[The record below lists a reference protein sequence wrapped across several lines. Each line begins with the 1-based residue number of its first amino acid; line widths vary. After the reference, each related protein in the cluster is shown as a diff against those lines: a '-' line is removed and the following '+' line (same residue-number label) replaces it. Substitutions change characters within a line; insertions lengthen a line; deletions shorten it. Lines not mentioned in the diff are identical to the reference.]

1 MNPEEAGEAPYW
13 RRAEALLWL
22 PALFGL
28 GWLLWDLSYWWQKF
42 EDYNFGWLVP
52 ALSGYLI
59 YDNWSEIRKPGRP
72 DGRFYLWAWLLAVP
86 VFALVEANRRLVSP
100 AASFS
105 WLLALATIGGVAATI
120 LAARGPRCLRLCL
133 FPLLFLLVAVPLPG
147 TLLHGISQGLQRFVA
162 AVNVE
167 VLGLMGIAA
176 LQKGNV
182 VQLRDCAVG
191 IDEACSGIRSLQS
204 SIMVALLMGKIL
216 LDSLGARVL
225 LVLMAPL
232 IAIPGNICRTLI
244 LSLSAHY
251 GGLAQLKKM
260 HDAAGWSILVV
271 NLVGLGIAVILL
283 RKLEGLLASA
293 PPGKTRRVPH
303 ARPAADQ

>member
-1 MNPEEAGEAPYW
+1 MNPEQGDIPYW
-13 RRAEALLWL
+13 RRPEALLWL
-22 PALFGL
+22 PAVFAMA
-28 GWLLWDLSYWWQKF
+28 WLLWDLSYWWLKF

-52 ALSGYLI
+52 VLSGYLV
-59 YDNWSEIRKPGRP
+59 YDNWAEIKKAGKR
-72 DGRFYLWAWLLAVP
+72 DGRWYLWAWLLAVP
-86 VFALVEANRRLVSP
+86 VFALVEANRWLVSP

-105 WLLALATIGGVAATI
+105 WLLAISTLVGVAATVVATRG
-120 LAARGPRCLRLCL
+120 AACLRLCL

-147 TLLHGISQGLQRFVA
+147 SLLHGISQGLQRFVA
-162 AVNVE
+162 AVNCE

-216 LDSLGARVL
+216 LDSLGARIL
-225 LVLMAPL
+225 LVVMAPL

-251 GGLAQLKKM
+251 GGLAQLKKV

-271 NLVGLGIAVILL
+271 NLIGLGIAVIVL
-283 RKLEGLLASA
+283 RKVEDLMGREANDRTGASGGA
-293 PPGKTRRVPH
+293 TVP
-303 ARPAADQ
+303 

>member
-1 MNPEEAGEAPYW
+1 MSEEAQAVPYW
-13 RRAEALLWL
+13 RQPAALLWL
-22 PALFGL
+22 PAVFATV
-28 GWLLWDLSYWWQKF
+28 WMLWDLSYWWIKY

-52 ALSGYLI
+52 LLSGYLV
-59 YDNWSEIRKPGRP
+59 YDNWDEIKKQGKI
-72 DGRFYLWAWLLAVP
+72 DGRFYLWAWLFAVP
-86 VFALVEANRRLVSP
+86 IFALVEANRRLVSP

-105 WLLALATIGGVAATI
+105 WLLALSTLAGVAATI
-120 LAARGPRCLRLCL
+120 LATRGGRCLRLCL

-147 TLLHGISQGLQRFVA
+147 SLLHGISQGLQRFVA

-167 VLGLMGIAA
+167 VLGFMGIAA

-216 LDSLGARVL
+216 LDTMGARVL
-225 LVLMAPL
+225 LVFLAPL

-244 LSLSAHY
+244 LSLSAHH
-251 GGLAQLKKM
+251 GGLEQLKKM
-260 HDAAGWSILVV
+260 HDAAGWSILAV
-271 NLVGLGIAVILL
+271 NLIGLGIAVMLL
-283 RKLEGLLASA
+283 RKIEEFLDEGKKGGVSVKA
-293 PPGKTRRVPH
+293 PG
-303 ARPAADQ
+303 AAHEI

>member
-1 MNPEEAGEAPYW
+1 MNMELGQKPYW
-13 RRAEALLWL
+13 RRTEALLWL
-22 PALFGL
+22 PAVFAV
-28 GWLLWDLSYWWQKF
+28 GWLLWDLSYWWLKF

-52 ALSGYLI
+52 FLSGYLV
-59 YDNWSEIRKPGRP
+59 YDNWDEIRRPGRP
-72 DGRFYLWAWLLAVP
+72 DARLYPWAWLLAVP
-86 VFALVEANRRLVSP
+86 IFALVEANRSLVSP

-105 WLLALATIGGVAATI
+105 WMLALATLGGVAATI
-120 LAARGPRCLRLCL
+120 LATRGARCLRLCL
-133 FPLLFLLVAVPLPG
+133 FPLMFMLVAVPLPG
-147 TLLHGISQGLQRFVA
+147 SLLHGISQGLQRFVA

-167 VLGLMGIAA
+167 VLGFMGIAA

-216 LDSLGARVL
+216 LDTLGARVL
-225 LVLMAPL
+225 LVLIAPL

-251 GGLAQLKKM
+251 GGLAQLKKV
-260 HDAAGWSILVV
+260 HDTAGWSILAV
-271 NLVGLGIAVILL
+271 NLVGLGIAVVLL
-283 RKLEGLLASA
+283 RRVEEFLGRPTED
-293 PPGKTRRVPH
+293 PPSGTATGETP
-303 ARPAADQ
+303 

>member
-1 MNPEEAGEAPYW
+1 MSEKEQPTPYW
-13 RRAEALLWL
+13 RDPATWLWL
-22 PALFGL
+22 PAVFAL
-28 GWLLWDLSYWWQKF
+28 GWLLWDLSYWWLKY

-52 ALSGYLI
+52 LLSGYLI
-59 YDNWSEIRKPGRP
+59 YDNWGEVRQGGKP
-72 DGRFYLWAWLLAVP
+72 DGRFYLWAWLFALP
-86 VFALVEANRRLVSP
+86 IFALVEANRRLVSP

-105 WLLALATIGGVAATI
+105 WLLAIATLGGVAATV
-120 LAARGPRCLRLCL
+120 LATRGWRCLRLCL

-147 TLLHGISQGLQRFVA
+147 SLLHGISQGLQRFVA
-162 AVNVE
+162 AANVE
-167 VLGLMGIAA
+167 VLGAMGIAA

-216 LDSLGARVL
+216 LDTIGARVV
-225 LVLMAPL
+225 LVVLAPI

-260 HDAAGWSILVV
+260 HDLAGWSILAV
-271 NLVGLGIAVILL
+271 NLIGLGLAVMLL
-283 RKLEGLLASA
+283 RKTEEILDGEKEAPSA
-293 PPGKTRRVPH
+293 GAVGTGNET
-303 ARPAADQ
+303 